1 MSGEVR
7 CGYILQ
13 KEQSWMVDQK
23 LESGLVL
30 MRLVMGI
37 GSTGLINAL
46 SLLSIVLNLQM
57 AI

>member
-1 MSGEVR
+1 MSGGVK
-7 CGYILQ
+7 CGCILQ

-30 MRLVMGI
+30 MKLVMGI
-37 GSTGLINAL
+37 GSTGLINVP
-46 SLLSIVLNLQM
+46 SLLSIALNQQM